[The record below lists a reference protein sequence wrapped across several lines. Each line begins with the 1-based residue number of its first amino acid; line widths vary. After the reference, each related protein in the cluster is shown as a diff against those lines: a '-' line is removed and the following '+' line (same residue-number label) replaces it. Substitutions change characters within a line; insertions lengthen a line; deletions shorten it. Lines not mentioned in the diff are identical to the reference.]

1 VRNISNSE
9 VTCWLSCKQMY
20 HFAFMLSLTP
30 KDTVVPLAR
39 GTLGHEAFQRYIEAR
54 LEGSNH
60 EQSLKNADT
69 SFNEAMKVLTI
80 DLVLETKFL
89 WSRYMEFH
97 RGWPEFEL
105 LGTEQRH
112 DLALTD
118 TLGMPMRYDVLVKN
132 KQTDKVLIGDFK
144 FTYDFWKPEEHG
156 LNGQMP
162 KYIQVLN
169 NNGIEVHGGFLE
181 EVRTRKLGEEKSSD
195 PKNLWKRTYY
205 YPSNAKKRSVLQ
217 QHVAASLQ
225 IERYRNLPDDERE
238 IETIP
243 VLNKHGACKNC
254 NFKDLCISKLDGK
267 KDLTLDIKLGYV
279 ENTYGYNE
287 QPDTLAA
294 LESLL

>member
-1 VRNISNSE
+1 MRNISNSE
-9 VTCWLSCKQMY
+9 VTCWLTCKQQY

-39 GTLGHEAFQRYIEAR
+39 GTLGHEAFQRYVEAR
-54 LEGSNH
+54 LDDSNH
-60 EQSLKNADT
+60 TL
-69 SFNEAMKVLTI
+69 AMKAAEKVFTDAMSKLTI

-89 WSRYMEFH
+89 WLRYMEFH

-112 DLALTD
+112 DLTITD
-118 TLGMPMRYDVLVKN
+118 TIGMPMRYDVLVK
-132 KQTDKVLIGDFK
+132 QISTGKVLIGDFK
-144 FTYDFWKPEEHG
+144 FTYDFWRPEEHS

-162 KYIQVLN
+162 KYIQILN

-205 YPSNAKKRSVLQ
+205 YPSIAKKRAVLR
-217 QHVAASLQ
+217 QHVAASLE
-225 IERYRNLPDDERE
+225 IERYRSLPEYERD

-267 KDLTLDIKLGYV
+267 EDLTLDIQLGYV

-287 QPDTLAA
+287 QPDTLTTLEA
-294 LESLL
+294 L